1 MHSIFLILEKYF
13 RMAFAENNITNTANK
28 RYKLLSP
35 DDPTN
40 KEAMILNII
49 KSIIG
54 DAIAKKITK

>member
-1 MHSIFLILEKYF
+1 
-13 RMAFAENNITNTANK
+13 MAFAENNITNTANK